1 MKKIVCD
8 ICNNNPADNRFK
20 VKMEKL
26 VHSGFLRY
34 EYVPVDICKECYDK
48 LFKVAKDK
56 NNGCPYY
63 VKLAYGDDNI
73 PPKYICYGTREM
85 EECSCRGD
93 RNKCTF
99 Y

>member
-8 ICNNNPADNRFK
+8 VCNSNPADNRFK

-26 VHSGFLRY
+26 IQSGFSKY
-34 EYVPVDICKECYDK
+34 EYVPIDICKECYDK
-48 LFKVAKDK
+48 LFKIAKDK
-56 NNGCPYY
+56 NNVCPHYIKLVYDDKTPPQY
-63 VKLAYGDDNI
+63 V
-73 PPKYICYGTREM
+73 CYGTREM